1 MDKKVKPWLVNKSID
16 YIGTEEPAFVSMI
29 YKKVANRESPQ
40 EIIKKVEKILD
51 EDAEVII
58 FFIKKQKYHEIRI
71 S

>member
-1 MDKKVKPWLVNKSID
+1 MVNKSID

-51 EDAEVII
+51 EDAEVIY
-58 FFIKKQKYHEIRI
+58 FCIKKQKYRKIRI
-71 S
+71 L

>member
-1 MDKKVKPWLVNKSID
+1 MVNKSID

-51 EDAEVII
+51 EDAEVIY
-58 FFIKKQKYHEIRI
+58 FSIKKQKYHEIRI
-71 S
+71 L